1 MKLNGYIYKITNRIN
16 GKVYIGKTFNFIERW
31 RQHVTGRG
39 CTKILSSAIKKY
51 GITSFTFE
59 VLVEIHSYDLD
70 KLEITLSSLEMFFI
84 KKYDSF
90 HFGYNSTKG
99 GDGQRGRTVTKEIR
113 DKIRTKL
120 LGHKH
125 SEETKLKMSISSMG
139 HPYTEESKQK
149 MRSTW
154 YNRPLEERD
163 SIKRMRLENL
173 KKNNEQR
180 VINAGIG
187 HRKKVLQF
195 SKKGEL
201 IREWDSAKEA
211 GIFLTVKPCSSISGC
226 CKGRLKTAFGF
237 IWKYK
242 EV

>member
-16 GKVYIGKTFNFIERW
+16 GKIYIGKTFNFIERW

-70 KLEITLSSLEMFFI
+70 RLEITLSSLEIFFI

-99 GDGQRGRTVTKEIR
+99 GDGQRGRIITKETR

-120 LGHKH
+120 LGYKH

-139 HPYTEESKQK
+139 HPYAEESKQK
-149 MRSTW
+149 MRNTW

-180 VINAGIG
+180 VVNAGIG

-195 SKKGEL
+195 SKKGEF
-201 IREWDSAKEA
+201 IREWNSAKEA
-211 GIFLTVKPCSSISGC
+211 GIFLTGKPCSSISGC

-242 EV
+242 EI